1 MGCEVTRVSTDI
13 ETDNPKIAAQRSPA
27 QSKQRDRRRLQRAIL
42 GRYGTHAPKDAIKT
56 THVRPDGVK
65 QVNRRLTTKRIRAAG
80 KAIGRFWKRYLREFQ
95 DWYFD
100 RQDSDDGSN
109 GR

>member
-1 MGCEVTRVSTDI
+1 MTRFEPDI
-13 ETDNPKIAAQRSPA
+13 ETAHVKPLVQRDPAA
-27 QSKQRDRRRLQRAIL
+27 SKQRDRRRLQRAIL

>member
-1 MGCEVTRVSTDI
+1 MMTRFDPDI
-13 ETDNPKIAAQRSPA
+13 ETAHVKPLVQRDPAADKA
-27 QSKQRDRRRLQRAIL
+27 RDRRRLQRAIL

-65 QVNRRLTTKRIRAAG
+65 QVNRRLSIKRVRAAG
-80 KAIGRFWKRYLREFQ
+80 KAIGRFYLKYLRDFQ

>member
-1 MGCEVTRVSTDI
+1 MMTRVTIDI

-27 QSKQRDRRRLQRAIL
+27 DDKRRDRRRLQRAIL

-65 QVNRRLTTKRIRAAG
+65 QVNRRLTIKRVRAAG
-80 KAIGRFWKRYLREFQ
+80 KAIGRFYLKYLRDFQ

>member
-1 MGCEVTRVSTDI
+1 MMTRVTPDI

-27 QSKQRDRRRLQRAIL
+27 DDKARDRRRLQRAIL

-65 QVNRRLTTKRIRAAG
+65 QVNRRLSIKRVRAAG
-80 KAIGRFWKRYLREFQ
+80 KAIGRFYLKYLRDFQ

>member
-1 MGCEVTRVSTDI
+1 MTRFEPDI
-13 ETDNPKIAAQRSPA
+13 ETAHVKPLVQRDPAADKA
-27 QSKQRDRRRLQRAIL
+27 RDRRRLQRAIL

-65 QVNRRLTTKRIRAAG
+65 QVARRLTTKRIRATG
-80 KAIGRFWKRYLREFQ
+80 RAIGRWWKTYLREFQ

>member
-1 MGCEVTRVSTDI
+1 MTRFEPDI
-13 ETDNPKIAAQRSPA
+13 ETAHVKPLVQRDPAADKA
-27 QSKQRDRRRLQRAIL
+27 RDRRRLQRAIL

-65 QVNRRLTTKRIRAAG
+65 QVARRLAVKRLRATG
-80 KAIGRFWKRYLREFQ
+80 RAIGRWWKTYLREFQ

>member
-1 MGCEVTRVSTDI
+1 MMTRVTIDI

-27 QSKQRDRRRLQRAIL
+27 DDKRRDRRRLQRAIL

-65 QVNRRLTTKRIRAAG
+65 QVARRLTTKRIRAAG
-80 KAIGRFWKRYLREFQ
+80 RMIGRWWLRYSRGWQQWMQ
-95 DWYFD
+95 DRVD
-100 RQDSDDGSN
+100 VDDTNKGD
-109 GR
+109 